1 METARDATALRNL
14 FTERYQGQ
22 QTHLEVLQAEWNAD
36 DGQAENRSQAY
47 VEQCDLYASEDYPD
61 DVHEDGQES
70 GIVRTGNDLT
80 TERPEGKACHLEEL
94 DTKRN
99 AYDAQ
104 AEDESGECVIETDQ
118 ESS

>member
-22 QTHLEVLQAEWNAD
+22 QTHLEVLQAEWD
-36 DGQAENRSQAY
+36 TYDGKAENRSQAY

-70 GIVRTGNDLT
+70 GIVRTGNDLM
-80 TERPEGKACHLEEL
+80 TERPEGKACHLEKL

-104 AEDESGECVIETDQ
+104 TEDKAYECVAEADQ
-118 ESS
+118 EAT